1 MAYNFDEQDQIDQL
15 KAFWN
20 KNGTFILTVIT
31 VVALTVA
38 GYRLWGWYQQNQAAK
53 AAVAFSVLKTAVR
66 DKDNAR
72 IRGASQTLLDEHGG
86 SLLAPMG
93 ALVAA
98 KAYFEAG
105 ELDAAAQSLRWVVD
119 NAPDTE
125 FAPIARLRLAGVLLD
140 QNKAEEGL
148 SLLDPAALPE
158 SFKSQ
163 AHDRRGDLLVAL
175 SRNDEAIKEY
185 ELALGS
191 AGSPRGAGA
200 SIQLKLDALKGGA

>member
-1 MAYNFDEQDQIDQL
+1 MAYNFEEQDQIDQI
-15 KAFWN
+15 KAFWS

-31 VVALTVA
+31 VVALSVA

-53 AAVAFSVLKTAVR
+53 AAVAFSVLKTAVK

-86 SLLAPMG
+86 SLLAPLG

-105 ELDAAAQSLRWVVD
+105 ELDDAAQSLQWVVD

-140 QNKAEEGL
+140 QKQAEKGL
-148 SLLDPAALPE
+148 TLLDPATFPE
-158 SFKSQ
+158 SFKAQ

-175 SRNDEAIKEY
+175 SRNDEAVKEY
-185 ELALGS
+185 ESALSS
-191 AGSPRGAGA
+191 AASSRGAGA